1 MTSCFVYRERHLRI
15 PKRSQSKRAVPYG
28 QDREHFT
35 SATLHKFCEH
45 FALKIYLKKNGNVA
59 SAEALICMFI
69 LHPILLICR
78 PSFFFKHN
86 LSAMIRP

>member
-45 FALKIYLKKNGNVA
+45 FALKIYFKKKRKCGK
-59 SAEALICMFI
+59 
-69 LHPILLICR
+69 CR
-78 PSFFFKHN
+78 GLNMYVYFTPDF
-86 LSAMIRP
+86 AYM